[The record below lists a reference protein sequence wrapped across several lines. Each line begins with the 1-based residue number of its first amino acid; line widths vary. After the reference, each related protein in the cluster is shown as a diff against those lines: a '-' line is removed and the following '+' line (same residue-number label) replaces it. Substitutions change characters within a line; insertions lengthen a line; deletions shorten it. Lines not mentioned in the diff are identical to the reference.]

1 MHLLRFGGAIYD
13 RGTTRL
19 ANLGRTFTKFFG
31 SPLFLILPLVLD
43 EAKISFRLI
52 SSNSLAGDGL
62 FYANVY
68 ASFKTVLQGRSLA
81 HREASGFYRL
91 KPLAFAVVAL
101 KNKLSSAVAK
111 LKKSPAKPVPAK
123 KAPAKKAPAKKAPAK
138 KLPAKKAPAKK
149 APAKKAPVKKAP
161 AKKESVK
168 KAPVRPTLAKPTLA
182 KPTLAK
188 PPVKKAPA
196 KKPEAE
202 IIKGAHKT
210 ALTSSTAKGGATT
223 ISVYK
228 PEVEASDVV
237 VVEEKRLVLPPPI
250 RKPKPGK
257 KAPSLKPIKAAPA
270 PFVIEGEENWTATE
284 LKAIRAELAKDLI
297 RLKKELAEIESEMD
311 DLIEAS
317 GVGAGDDQADAG
329 AKTFEREHE
338 ISLVYNARDM
348 VLQTERALERIDTK
362 TYGRCEDCGNA
373 IGKARLQV
381 FPRATLC
388 MLCKQKEERR

>member
-1 MHLLRFGGAIYD
+1 
-13 RGTTRL
+13 
-19 ANLGRTFTKFFG
+19 
-31 SPLFLILPLVLD
+31 
-43 EAKISFRLI
+43 
-52 SSNSLAGDGL
+52 
-62 FYANVY
+62 
-68 ASFKTVLQGRSLA
+68 
-81 HREASGFYRL
+81 
-91 KPLAFAVVAL
+91 VAL
-101 KNKLSSAVAK
+101 KKRFSSAVAK
-111 LKKSPAKPVPAK
+111 LKKKPAVKKPTVK
-123 KAPAKKAPAKKAPAK
+123 KAPAKKAPAKKVPAK
-138 KLPAKKAPAKK
+138 KVQAKKAAPKKAPAKK
-149 APAKKAPVKKAP
+149 VVANKSPAKKAPIKPVL
-161 AKKESVK
+161 AKKP
-168 KAPVRPTLAKPTLA
+168 PVRPSL
-182 KPTLAK
+182 
-188 PPVKKAPA
+188 A
-196 KKPEAE
+196 KKPAAQ

-237 VVEEKRLVLPPPI
+237 VVEEKRLVLPPPV

-270 PFVIEGEENWTATE
+270 PFVIDGEENWTATE
-284 LKAIRAELAKDLI
+284 MKAIRRELAKDLQ
-297 RLKKELAEIESEMD
+297 RLKKELEEIESEMD

-362 TYGRCEDCGNA
+362 TYGRCEDCGSA